1 MESIQFSKENG
12 IATITLNRP
21 DKFNSVNKEIA
32 MGLQQ
37 FLKESAE
44 DAEIRCIVI
53 TAKGKAFCAGQDLA
67 EATHPDSPD
76 LSVFVSQHYNP
87 IIKKIREIEKPVVA
101 AVNGIAAGAGA
112 NIALACDIVIATESA
127 YFMQAFSKIGLIP
140 DSGGTFTLPRLV
152 GMARATALAFLGEKV
167 PARDAVEMGMIY
179 KYVADEDFEAEV
191 QKLASKLAKMPTR
204 GLAFTKLAF
213 NKSLHND
220 LVTQLAVEE
229 HLQSDASHTAD
240 YQEGVAAFLEKRKP
254 VFKGE

>member
-1 MESIQFSKENG
+1 MESILFSKEDG

-21 DKFNSVNKEIA
+21 YKFNSVTKEIA
-32 MGLQQ
+32 LGMQQ

-44 DAEIRCIVI
+44 DSEVRCIII

-76 LSVFVSQHYNP
+76 LSVFVRQHYNP

-152 GMARATALAFLGEKV
+152 GMARATALSFLGEKV
-167 PARDAVEMGMIY
+167 PAREAVEMGMIY
-179 KYVADEDFEAEV
+179 QYVADEDFENEV
-191 QKLASKLAKMPTR
+191 QKLTKKLAKMPTR
-204 GLAFTKLAF
+204 GLAYTKLAF
-213 NKSLHND
+213 NKSLTND
-220 LVTQLAVEE
+220 LETQLAVEE
-229 HLQSDASHTAD
+229 HLQSDASHTTD
-240 YQEGVAAFLEKRKP
+240 YKEGVAAFLEKRKP
-254 VFKGE
+254 IFKGE

>member
-1 MESIQFSKENG
+1 M
-12 IATITLNRP
+12 
-21 DKFNSVNKEIA
+21 
-32 MGLQQ
+32 QQ

-44 DAEIRCIVI
+44 DSEVRCIII

-76 LSVFVSQHYNP
+76 LSVFVRQHYNP

-152 GMARATALAFLGEKV
+152 GMARATALSFLGEKV
-167 PARDAVEMGMIY
+167 PAREAVEMGMIY
-179 KYVADEDFEAEV
+179 QYVADEDFENEV
-191 QKLASKLAKMPTR
+191 QKLTKKLAKMPTR
-204 GLAFTKLAF
+204 GLAYTKLAF
-213 NKSLHND
+213 NKSLTND
-220 LVTQLAVEE
+220 LETQLAVEE
-229 HLQSDASHTAD
+229 HLQSDASHTTD
-240 YQEGVAAFLEKRKP
+240 YKEGVAAFLEKRKP
-254 VFKGE
+254 IFKGE